1 MTLFFLAGP
10 ADGELGV
17 AGHLSGTRV
26 RFIGGIGLRMV
37 AIPAN
42 AIDARGICVGH
53 EILSAREDDVRRPSR
68 EVRG

>member
-17 AGHLSGTRV
+17 AGQVSRTCV

-42 AIDARGICVGH
+42 AIDARGNSVGH
-53 EILSAREDDVRRPSR
+53 EILSARG
-68 EVRG
+68 RGAGE